1 MSSLTVHFFF
11 DKARFIFH
19 YTKEF
24 TLGRGRA
31 GKLQTFLNSLFSLIS
46 SHHSLKKISQFDMY
60 LKRSFLNRKIYVRK
74 VFAVARKI
82 QSARMRAPR
91 AGLDESM
98 RARLLYCKRSR

>member
-46 SHHSLKKISQFDMY
+46 SHHSLKKISQFDLY
-60 LKRSFLNRKIYVRK
+60 LKRSFFESKDLRSESFRGRAKNSERSD
-74 VFAVARKI
+74 AR
-82 QSARMRAPR
+82 AAC
-91 AGLDESM
+91 
-98 RARLLYCKRSR
+98 RLGRVNACALTLL